1 MISKGNLQNVLNQA
15 KQVQEKLEAAQAEL
29 EKLEIE
35 GQAGG
40 GMVVVKVNGKQ
51 ELISIRIDPQVLRED
66 VEMVEDLVVA
76 AVNQAMTL
84 AAEESQKRMTAIS
97 GGLLGQLGNIK
108 LT

>member
-1 MISKGNLQNVLNQA
+1 MITKGSLQNVLNQA
-15 KQVQEKLEAAQAEL
+15 RQVQEKLEAAQAEL
-29 EKLEIE
+29 EKLEVE

-40 GMVVVKVNGKQ
+40 GMVVARVSGKQ
-51 ELISIRIDPQVLRED
+51 ELLSIRIDPQILKED

-76 AVNQAMTL
+76 AVNQAMGL
-84 AAEESQKRMTAIS
+84 AGEESQKRLAAVS

>member
-1 MISKGNLQNVLNQA
+1 MITKGSLQNVLNQA

-29 EKLEIE
+29 EKLQIE

-40 GMVVVKVNGKQ
+40 GMVVATVSGKQ
-51 ELISIRIDPQVLRED
+51 ELLSVRIDPQVLKED
-66 VEMVEDLVVA
+66 VELVEDLVVA
-76 AVNQAMTL
+76 AVNQAMAL
-84 AAEESQKRMTAIS
+84 AAEESQKRLTAVS